1 MIMERR
7 LSICASAILSSFG
20 LLFSACDKE
29 SAESDTPTPPTTVQ
43 ADYEFTATMVSGTYY
58 GNRYS
63 AQSDQMNYSICLSD
77 RTVSEDNIMGGN
89 FYFFDIYG
97 EEPADME
104 QVSVPEGTYKL
115 GLSGTTEKGE
125 LNPDYTYTY
134 FTVDGTTYEED
145 FTEGTLTV
153 RNEGGETVCEALL
166 TDTAGETHHV
176 TWRGTMALPVDFG
189 EQALDRDL
197 DFTATSAVASYY
209 YHYGDILEAGLEFTD
224 MEITEAGEMV
234 APGSWIVVDFV
245 QPYNEWN
252 MIEDGTYPVKSTPD
266 EAFTVIPG
274 DSWYTSY
281 AIYLDEYGTM
291 FRDNIT
297 GGQMTIDM
305 TGPESYTIS
314 CNFTTATGR
323 TAKCTWQG
331 YTEIEGMP
339 EGGVLSTLTGDC
351 TLDLSEI
358 KGTANYFKNHYG
370 TDGLEWMISLFPE
383 TGTGIQIQLVSEST
397 DPHDGIAS
405 GTYHVNTDG
414 KPGPGEW
421 RDGLIDG
428 SYYIGGTWLIGL
440 QNGFADP
447 SIAAPATD
455 GSLEI
460 TNNGDGTYDISFAF
474 EDDHEEP
481 YVFSGEY
488 HGELEI
494 DYYTDAAA
502 ARPATA
508 ESASPQRQDM
518 NRRFMQGTAERK
530 ARL

>member
-7 LSICASAILSSFG
+7 LSICASAILSFFG
-20 LLFSACDKE
+20 LLFPACDKE
-29 SAESDTPTPPTTVQ
+29 SAEGDTSSPPTTVQ
-43 ADYEFTATMVSGTYY
+43 ADYEFTATMASGTYY

-77 RTVSEDNIMGGN
+77 RTVSEDNIIGGN

-104 QVSVPEGTYKL
+104 QVYVPEGTYKL

-125 LNPDYTYTY
+125 LDPDYTYTY
-134 FTVDGTTYEED
+134 FTVDGSTYEEN

-166 TDTAGETHHV
+166 TDTSGKTHHV
-176 TWRGTMALPVDFG
+176 LWQGTMDLTIDFG

-197 DFTATSAVASYY
+197 DFTATHADLSFLNLYN
-209 YHYGDILEAGLEFTD
+209 GILEVGMDLTD
-224 MEITEAGEMV
+224 REIDENGEMTG
-234 APGSWIVVDFV
+234 PGSWIVLDFF

-252 MIEDGTYPVKSTPD
+252 MLEDGIYTVKDTPN
-266 EAFTVIPG
+266 EAGTIMPG
-274 DSWYTSY
+274 GSWYISY
-281 AIYLDEYGTM
+281 AIYVDENGTM
-291 FRDNIT
+291 HRDNIT
-297 GGQMTIDM
+297 EGHMSIEMSD
-305 TGPESYTIS
+305 PESYSIT
-314 CNFTTATGR
+314 CNFITENGR
-323 TAKCTWQG
+323 SAKCSWSG
-331 YTEIEGMP
+331 YVEISGVP
-339 EGGVLSTLTGDC
+339 EGGAQSTLTEDC
-351 TLDLSEI
+351 ALDLSGT
-358 KGTANYFKNHYG
+358 KGTANYFSNSYG
-370 TDGLEWMISLFPE
+370 TEGLEWMINLFPE
-383 TGTGIQIQLVSEST
+383 TGTGIQIHLVSESS

-414 KPGPGEW
+414 KPCPGEW

-428 SYYIGGTWLIGL
+428 SYYIGGTWMLGT
-440 QNGFADP
+440 QNGQIDP
-447 SIAAPATD
+447 TTVAPATD
-455 GSLEI
+455 GKLEI
-460 TNNGDGTYDISFAF
+460 TNKGDGTYDIFFAF

-502 ARPATA
+502 ARPAMA

-518 NRRFMQGTAERK
+518 NRRFMQRTAEQK
-530 ARL
+530 TRL